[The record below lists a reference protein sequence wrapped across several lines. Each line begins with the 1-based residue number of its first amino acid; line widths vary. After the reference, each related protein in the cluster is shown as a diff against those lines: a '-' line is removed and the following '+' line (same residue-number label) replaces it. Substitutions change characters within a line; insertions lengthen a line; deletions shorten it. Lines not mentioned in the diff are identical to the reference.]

1 MQFLFSLMVLFLLTE
16 WELLYKEKKPL
27 IPEEETRCK
36 AALDNDLNN
45 LLKEEKMQDVR
56 YHCITVTETSLE
68 IRFAQTDLSRSPN
81 MDVLSTIV
89 KRCFDKHRLSNLTV
103 KKGKYVSR

>member
-1 MQFLFSLMVLFLLTE
+1 M
-16 WELLYKEKKPL
+16 L
-27 IPEEETRCK
+27 IPKEETGCK
-36 AALDNDLNN
+36 AALHNDLNN

-56 YHCITVTETSLE
+56 YDCITVTEASLE
-68 IRFAQTDLSRSPN
+68 IRFAQNDLSRIPN

-89 KRCFDKHRLSNLTV
+89 KRCFDKHGLSKLTV

>member
-1 MQFLFSLMVLFLLTE
+1 MVLFLLIE
-16 WELLYKEKKPL
+16 WELLYKEKHKL
-27 IPEEETRCK
+27 TAEEETRCK
-36 AALDNDLNN
+36 AALHNDLNN
-45 LLKEEKMQDVR
+45 LLKEETMQDVR
-56 YHCITVTETSLE
+56 YDCITVTETSLQ
-68 IRFAQTDLSRSPN
+68 IRFATNDLSRSPN